1 MKIGWR
7 ISEYMILQEWPE
19 DIHIFIPAIWIS
31 AISCWSLWEWA
42 LDEPAVYV
50 FKSAASVPKGD
61 IIGYYSVYRE
71 EDILNCSF
79 GRQQV
84 KQAGRRYDIVKGGQA
99 FYHKLLQE
107 MRAEMMDA

>member
-19 DIHIFIPAIWIS
+19 DIHIYTCNMDIGNQLLE
-31 AISCWSLWEWA
+31 SLGMA

-79 GRQQV
+79 GRQQM